1 MRGGKSGRDYFR
13 RRGFWV
19 ALLASSALAS
29 VIVQPE
35 AAPVGQTA
43 VIAYSISAG
52 PLNEAL
58 AAFGKQSGLQ
68 ISYVP
73 SIAIGKSSPGING
86 RASAGQALARIL
98 SGTGLSYAF
107 QNSATVS
114 IAVRNAGDA
123 SSAVATVPGAMQL
136 DMIDVLGGN
145 PNSTMTPPP
154 ALAGGQVGS
163 GSQMGLLG
171 NRSVMDTPFNQTS
184 YTSQTIVD
192 QQARNLADVLLND
205 PSVNIA
211 TSVASGTTSLYIRGF
226 VVGLG
231 DTGFNGLYGVAPS
244 YNTTPYFMERVEVL
258 KGPGALLN
266 GMPPGGA
273 IGGSVNIVPKRAS
286 DVPLTRFT
294 TSYVSRGQFIEHA
307 DIGRRFGQDNAF
319 GVRVNGVYSK
329 GDTSVVGNRTEFG
342 LFTLGLDYRSDRV
355 RLSTDFGYQNQVTKS
370 SMRYVAAYDASIG
383 AFPAA
388 PSASKTYTPPW
399 EYARTQ
405 DIFGTIQGEVDLN
418 EATTAYA
425 ILGGRRSTWSYL
437 YATPNL
443 TSSAGDITARNEA
456 GTSGNESVAAQ
467 SGVRTRFETGPVK
480 HALSFNA
487 SANNQVNYS
496 SYQGGVSFATNIYR
510 PSYGLPTAFPTGRRP
525 KTGEVRLGGIGVA
538 DTVSAFDE
546 RVQLTV
552 GVRRQQVQTVSF
564 SSSTGLLTSSYGSGA
579 WSPAYAL
586 VVKPWKNVSLYANY
600 IEGLQA
606 GTTVGVTYANAGTV
620 LPPYQSKQVET
631 GVKVDWGSFI
641 TTLSLF
647 QIEQP
652 NTIAT
657 SSGGLAY
664 LRLDGQQRNR
674 GIEINTAGEL
684 TEGVRLIG
692 GAMILD
698 PRLTRTANGT
708 NDNNMAPGVAR
719 FQLNLGAEWDTPFL
733 PGFTLNGRAVHMSG
747 QFVNVENTLAI
758 PDWNRFDLGARYK
771 FAGPWNKPVT
781 MRFNVENILDK
792 NAWAYV
798 YYNGVSMMQPR
809 TFVLSAT
816 MDF

>member
-1 MRGGKSGRDYFR
+1 MRLKPYVTMLTGTMLSLSTMSVVLARNTTYPQTSIHAINVPSGSLTTALNDLAAQTGLQLIFDTQLAAGKTTAGV
-13 RRGFWV
+13 RGSLNAQQALR
-19 ALLASSALAS
+19 ALLA
-29 VIVQPE
+29 
-35 AAPVGQTA
+35 G
-43 VIAYSISAG
+43 
-52 PLNEAL
+52 
-58 AAFGKQSGLQ
+58 SGLHPRFT
-68 ISYVP
+68 SAN
-73 SIAIGKSSPGING
+73 SITIEAPEPGQYT
-86 RASAGQALARIL
+86 ASA
-98 SGTGLSYAF
+98 
-107 QNSATVS
+107 
-114 IAVRNAGDA
+114 A
-123 SSAVATVPGAMQL
+123 SVPGAVQL
-136 DMIDVLGGN
+136 QTIDVQGGN
-145 PNSTMTPPP
+145 PLSTMTPPTP
-154 ALAGGQVGS
+154 YAGGQVGS

-184 YTSQTIVD
+184 YTNQTIQD

-205 PSVNIA
+205 PSVNLA
-211 TSVASGTTSLYIRGF
+211 ASVASGTTSLYIRGF

-273 IGGSVNIVPKRAS
+273 IGGSINIVPKRAG
-286 DVPLTRFT
+286 DVPLTQFT

-319 GVRVNGVYSK
+319 GMRVNGVYSK
-329 GDTSVVGNRTEFG
+329 GDTAVVGNRTEFG
-342 LFTLGLDYRSDRV
+342 LFTVGLDFRGERV
-355 RLSTDFGYQNQVTKS
+355 RVSTDFGYQNQITKS
-370 SMRYVAAYDASIG
+370 SMRYVAAYDDSIG
-383 AFPAA
+383 AIPAA
-388 PSASKTYTPPW
+388 PNASKTYTPPW

-405 DIFGTIQGEVDLN
+405 DIFGTIQGEADLN
-418 EATTAYA
+418 EVTTAYA
-425 ILGGRRSTWSYL
+425 ILGGRRSTWTYL

-443 TSSAGDITARNEA
+443 TSAAGDIVGRNEA
-456 GTSGNESVAAQ
+456 GTSGNESLAAQ
-467 SGVRTRFETGPVK
+467 SGVRTRFATGPVK

-487 SANNQVNYS
+487 GVNNQVNFS
-496 SYQGGVSFATNIYR
+496 SYHSGGSFTTNIYR
-510 PSYGLPTAFPTGRRP
+510 PSYGMPSAFPSGRRP
-525 KTGEVRLGGIGVA
+525 KTGEVRLGSIGVA
-538 DTVSAFDE
+538 NTFSVFDE
-546 RVQLTV
+546 RIQLTT
-552 GVRRQQVQTVSF
+552 GIRRQQVQTVSF
-564 SSSTGLLTSSYGSGA
+564 SSSTGLTTSSYGSGT

-586 VVKPWKNVSLYANY
+586 VVKPWQNVSLYANY

-606 GTTVGVTYANAGTV
+606 GTTVGVAYANAGTV

-652 NTIAT
+652 NTVAT

-684 TEGVRLIG
+684 TEGLRLLG
-692 GAMILD
+692 GAMIID
-698 PRLTRTANGT
+698 PRLTRTANGM
-708 NDNNMAPGVAR
+708 DDGNMAPGVAR

-733 PGFTLNGRAVHMSG
+733 PGLTLNGRVVHMSG
-747 QFVNVENTLAI
+747 QFVNSSNTLAI
-758 PDWNRFDLGARYK
+758 PDWDRFDLGARYK
-771 FAGPWNKPVT
+771 FVGPWDKPVT
-781 MRFNVENILDK
+781 VRFNVENILDK

-798 YYNGVSMMQPR
+798 YYTSVSLMQPR

-816 MDF
+816 VDF